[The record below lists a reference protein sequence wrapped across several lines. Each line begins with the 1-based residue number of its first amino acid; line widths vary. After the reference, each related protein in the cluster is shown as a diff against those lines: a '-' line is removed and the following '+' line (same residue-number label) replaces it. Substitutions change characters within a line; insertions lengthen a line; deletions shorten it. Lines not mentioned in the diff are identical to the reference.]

1 MEEHRQKRS
10 PGSSLLL
17 GGIVYRLEAVEGYG
31 SSAIV
36 YRATYPD
43 QLNRD
48 IPHRVLIKELFPLT
62 PHGEIYRTPSG
73 EIACTPDG
81 QAAMEWGR
89 QRFRTGNQVNLE
101 LLGKMPA
108 GVAGN
113 LNSYEAYGT
122 YYSVLSV
129 HGGVNLLHLLEE
141 RGQLPLEESVS
152 ILLRLLDE
160 VEGFHRYGLLHL
172 DISPDNILLLP
183 GQAFLIDFNS
193 V

>member
-113 LNSYEAYGT
+113 LSSYAAYGT
-122 YYSVLSV
+122 
-129 HGGVNLLHLLEE
+129 
-141 RGQLPLEESVS
+141 
-152 ILLRLLDE
+152 
-160 VEGFHRYGLLHL
+160 
-172 DISPDNILLLP
+172 
-183 GQAFLIDFNS
+183 
-193 V
+193 